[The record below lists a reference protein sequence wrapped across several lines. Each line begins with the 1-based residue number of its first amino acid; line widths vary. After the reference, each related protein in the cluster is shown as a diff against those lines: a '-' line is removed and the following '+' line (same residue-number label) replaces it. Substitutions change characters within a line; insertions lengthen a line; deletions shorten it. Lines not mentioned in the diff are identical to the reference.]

1 MPELHYKILHIYNLI
16 SDCKSIY
23 TQLSGFTSMFTTKQ
37 HIQLT
42 MSAPNVSV
50 IFLYI
55 HGHLPVTPL
64 ITELMNYIST
74 AEYSMKTGT
83 YIVKKK
89 IVLQKYLETDECH
102 NEEHSVWKLTC
113 KQTDPVL

>member
-89 IVLQKYLETDECH
+89 YCFTKIPR
-102 NEEHSVWKLTC
+102 NR
-113 KQTDPVL
+113 